1 MSALAGIRVIELA
14 HERCAFTGKLLADM
28 GADVVVIEPLQGAD
42 TRHYAPFVDDVPD
55 PERSLHWWHYNTS
68 KRGVALDWS
77 VPEGREALLALIGG
91 ADLLIEAEDPCV
103 LASAGLGDDVL
114 SESMA
119 RLIHVSITPF
129 GPESP
134 RAMDHATDLTL
145 LASGG
150 VAFACGY
157 DDHDL
162 PPIRPMGG
170 HAQSMG
176 ASFAVQAALTAL
188 IAREMGGEGQ
198 KIDVSLNAAANVTT
212 ELSSYNWLVART
224 LLQRQTGRHASP
236 YISLP
241 TQYRC
246 KDGRHVNTGLPPR
259 TAKQFALMLEWFRE
273 LGFDEEFEETVFL
286 EMGTKHAVLDIA
298 KIGEDDEVT
307 AIFSAAREALAF
319 ASERMN
325 AYDFFVSAQK
335 ANIPVGIIYSPDEA
349 FEDEHFKARGF
360 QVEMEQP
367 QLGRTVRYPG
377 APYALPASP
386 WRLSRVAPMLGEH
399 TAEVLAEAGID
410 AEKLR
415 ACGALG

>member
-1 MSALAGIRVIELA
+1 MSALNGIRVIELA
-14 HERCAFTGKLLADM
+14 HENCAFTGKLLADM
-28 GADVVVIEPLQGAD
+28 GADVVVIEPLEGAAS
-42 TRHYAPFVDDVPD
+42 RGYAPFVDDVPD
-55 PERSLHWWHYNTS
+55 PERSLNWWHYNTS
-68 KRGVALDWS
+68 KRGVALDWT
-77 VPEGREALLALIGG
+77 VPEGRDALLALIGG
-91 ADLLIEAEDPCV
+91 ADLLLEAQDPGA
-103 LASAGLGDDVL
+103 LASAGLGDPVL
-114 SESMA
+114 TGAME

-129 GPESP
+129 GPEGP

-145 LASGG
+145 FASGG

-157 DDHDL
+157 DDHEL
-162 PPIRPMGG
+162 PPIRPMGN

-188 IAREMGGEGQ
+188 IFREAGGAGQ

-212 ELSSYNWLVART
+212 ELSSYNWLVAKT
-224 LLQRQTGRHASP
+224 LLLRQTGRHASP
-236 YISLP
+236 YISMP

-246 KDGRHVNTGLPPR
+246 KDGRYVNTGLPPR
-259 TAKQFALMLEWFRE
+259 TAKQFVLMLEWFRE
-273 LGFDEEFEETVFL
+273 LGFDTEFEETVFL
-286 EMGTKHAVLDIA
+286 EMGTQHPVLDIA
-298 KIGEDDEVT
+298 RIGEDDEVT

-386 WRLSRVAPMLGEH
+386 WKLSRVAPTLGEH
-399 TAEVLAEAGID
+399 TDEVLAEAGID
-410 AEKLR
+410 AEQLR
-415 ACGALG
+415 ASGALG